1 MGVLKFILIVVLVY
15 YFLKLLSR
23 ALLPFLLKYIVKKAE
38 GNAFFHDMSGGNP
51 DEKEEG
57 EISIDYSPN
66 EGKKKKTPDDEGEY
80 IDFEE
85 LK

>member
-1 MGVLKFILIVVLVY
+1 MLKFILIIVLVY

-38 GNAFFHDMSGGNP
+38 GNVFFGGMNG
-51 DEKEEG
+51 DNENQKEEG
-57 EISIDYSPN
+57 EITIDYPPDEN
-66 EGKKKKTPDDEGEY
+66 KKKKTLDDEGKY

-85 LK
+85 L